1 MIKRIL
7 HIGVA
12 VRDVGVSAELFAKLF
27 GTDSSH
33 PETVPEQKSQIA
45 FFPIGESLVELIQAT
60 EPGTTIER
68 FIEKRGE
75 GIHHICLE
83 VEGLEAE
90 VTRLTKL
97 GFQFITET
105 PSDGGDGYRVVFIH
119 PKSANGVLIE
129 LAEKIVR

>member
-12 VRDVGVSAELFAKLF
+12 VKNLDISSNIFAKLF
-27 GTDSSH
+27 GADSPHS
-33 PETVPEQKSQIA
+33 ETVQEQKSQIA
-45 FFPIGESLVELIQAT
+45 FFPVGESFLELIQAA
-60 EPGTTIER
+60 EAGTSIEK

-75 GIHHICLE
+75 GIHHLCLE

-90 VTRLTKL
+90 VKRLKIL
-97 GFQFITET
+97 GFQFVSES
-105 PSDGGDGYRVVFIH
+105 PSDGGDGYRVVFLH
-119 PKSANGVLIE
+119 PKSTSGVLIE

>member
-1 MIKRIL
+1 MKRIL

-12 VRDVGVSAELFAKLF
+12 VKDVGMSSQLFAKLF
-27 GTDSSH
+27 GSGVPQ
-33 PETVPEQKSQIA
+33 PEIVREQKSQIA
-45 FFPIGESLVELIQAT
+45 FFPIGDSLVELIQAT
-60 EPGTTIER
+60 EPGTSIER

-90 VTRLTKL
+90 VERLTKL
-97 GFQFITET
+97 GFQFVNET
-105 PSDGGDGYRVVFIH
+105 PSDGGDGYHVVFLH